1 MDRCSL
7 DSDRYNSISLVTDS
21 SLTPSAID
29 FNGLRELASDI
40 AGLEAR
46 VNDKWRHRQMRP
58 YLGNTINWEWLYDSF
73 EYRTWLRNTND
84 GVGDVLWLSG
94 SDAVHM
100 SLFLSNL
107 TFTHL
112 EGCLPAS
119 SNDTVYFYY
128 RAPPPD
134 FDLTS
139 HSNPGPHVIPPPNAA
154 VLCVFIAQIFKSRGD
169 YIWRLN
175 PTDHAALRLAFQATK
190 QFLASQHDT
199 PNECSPEVLAQ
210 ALAILNSSE
219 DLLWSV
225 FGGSVTAKRWRSLD
239 VVLDGLDYPPPDEG
253 HRFLEQLSKLQNV
266 VSEAEGSLRPVI
278 SARYSVELHRV
289 LAKTFRGI
297 LRLDTT
303 AERVGAYLTLGTSS

>member
-1 MDRCSL
+1 MCVYCAD
-7 DSDRYNSISLVTDS
+7 ILVTRW
-21 SLTPSAID
+21 LY
-29 FNGLRELASDI
+29 LAS
-40 AGLEAR
+40 
-46 VNDKWRHRQMRP
+46 Q
-58 YLGNTINWEWLYDSF
+58 
-73 EYRTWLRNTND
+73 
-84 GVGDVLWLSG
+84 
-94 SDAVHM
+94 
-100 SLFLSNL
+100 
-107 TFTHL
+107 
-112 EGCLPAS
+112 
-119 SNDTVYFYY
+119 
-128 RAPPPD
+128 PP
-134 FDLTS
+134 
-139 HSNPGPHVIPPPNAA
+139 
-154 VLCVFIAQIFKSRGD
+154 
-169 YIWRLN
+169 
-175 PTDHAALRLAFQATK
+175 DHAALRQAFQATK